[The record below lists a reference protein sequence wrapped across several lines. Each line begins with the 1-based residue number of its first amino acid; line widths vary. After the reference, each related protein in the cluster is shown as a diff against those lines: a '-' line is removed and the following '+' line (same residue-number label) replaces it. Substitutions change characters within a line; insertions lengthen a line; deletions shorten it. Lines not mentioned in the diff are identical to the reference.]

1 MPRASY
7 VNGRYVPHVQAMVH
21 IEDRGYQF
29 ADGVYEVIGVFG
41 GCLIDVEEH
50 LDRLER
56 SLSELRMVPPLG
68 RTSLKIIVRETLRRN
83 HVQNGKIYIQISRG
97 VATRDHPF
105 PAASKSSLIVT
116 ASSGS
121 WPSLSNAK
129 TGSAVVTGPD
139 LRWRRCDIKSVSL
152 LPNLLAKQTAAEA
165 GAAELWMTDDNGF
178 VTEGTASNAWILT
191 SNNEIITRQADDG
204 ILAGITR
211 QTLIRLIEREGYK
224 LTLRAFTIEEA
235 KAAKEAFF
243 TSATAMVKPVISI
256 DGDSIGKGVPGKITC
271 KLIDLYFN
279 HMHDTRDHYGH

>member
-21 IEDRGYQF
+21 IEDRGFQF

-41 GCLIDVEEH
+41 GCLIDGEEH

-56 SLSELRMVPPLG
+56 SLKELRMDAPLG
-68 RTSLKIIVRETLRRN
+68 RTSLILIMQETLRRN

-105 PAASKSSLIVT
+105 PAASESSLVVT

-121 WPSLSNAK
+121 WPSLSEAK

-139 LRWRRCDIKSVSL
+139 LRWQRCDIKSVSL
-152 LPNLLAKQTAAEA
+152 LPNLLAKQTAVEA
-165 GAAELWMTDDNGF
+165 GAAELWMTDDHGR

-191 SNNEIITRQADDG
+191 SDNEIITRQTDDG

-211 QTLIRLIEREGYK
+211 KILIRLIKREGYK
-224 LTLRAFTIEEA
+224 LTLRAFTVEEA

-243 TSATAMVKPVISI
+243 TSATSIVKPVTSI
-256 DGDSIGKGVPGKITC
+256 DGNSIGNGVPGEITC
-271 KLIDLYFN
+271 QLIDLYFD
-279 HMHDTRDHYGH
+279 HMHQTRDYHGH

>member
-7 VNGRYVPHVQAMVH
+7 VNGRYVPHLDATVH
-21 IEDRGYQF
+21 IEERGFQF
-29 ADGVYEVIGVFG
+29 ADGVYEVIAVFG

-56 SLSELRMVPPLG
+56 SLSELRLASPLG
-68 RTSLKIIVRETLRRN
+68 RTSLKLVMRETLRRN

-105 PAASKSSLIVT
+105 PDASESSLVVT

-121 WPSLSNAK
+121 WLSLLEAK

-152 LPNLLAKQTAAEA
+152 LPNLLAKQTAVEA

-191 SNNEIITRQADDG
+191 SDDEIITRQTDNR

-211 QTLIRLIEREGYK
+211 QTLIRLIEREHYK
-224 LTLRAFTIEEA
+224 LTLRAFTVEEA

-243 TSATAMVKPVISI
+243 TSATAIVKPVTSI
-256 DGDSIGKGVPGKITC
+256 DGYSVGNGAPGEITC
-271 KLIDLYFN
+271 QLIDLYFE
-279 HMHDTRDHYGH
+279 HMHQIRDRYGQ